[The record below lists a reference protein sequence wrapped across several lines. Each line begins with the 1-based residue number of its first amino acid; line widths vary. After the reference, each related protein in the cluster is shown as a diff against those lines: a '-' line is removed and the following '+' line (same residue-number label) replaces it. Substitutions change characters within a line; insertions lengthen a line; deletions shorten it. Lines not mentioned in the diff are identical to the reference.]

1 MGGEVRGGAGG
12 GDRGGLLGGVGAEGE
27 IWGSRGLRGGARG
40 ASSGPGSGSGVGG
53 GSEGVRGFLR
63 SWRRLG
69 AQVPRGART
78 AFSKAPV
85 AARAGAPGL
94 PEPAPPT
101 PGEGGGGGG
110 GGAGRGRPRR
120 LPSPCTRR
128 GLLVAAEEEVPLLTD
143 PSGGNSGRGGRC
155 WEGSGIL
162 DADAL
167 RASRRVGSVGAL
179 AGSLSPGP
187 VSGGAGVRALLP
199 AFRPARLLRLPGE
212 AGDPPP
218 GWLTSE
224 EPLIFRPPRL
234 RDSAI
239 EAPEELE

>member
-12 GDRGGLLGGVGAEGE
+12 GDRGGLLGGGGAEGE

-110 GGAGRGRPRR
+110 GGAGRGRRGCGAAELSRRRRALGISRSGNCGRCPRAGGGGGGGVVAWEGR
-120 LPSPCTRR
+120 PVGGRVGEDAGGPQSVGLSAPTPLSHSLCGTLPSPTATWRR
-128 GLLVAAEEEVPLLTD
+128 PGNPESRAKPGTVALGTIPI
-143 PSGGNSGRGGRC
+143 S
-155 WEGSGIL
+155 EG
-162 DADAL
+162 
-167 RASRRVGSVGAL
+167 
-179 AGSLSPGP
+179 P
-187 VSGGAGVRALLP
+187 
-199 AFRPARLLRLPGE
+199 
-212 AGDPPP
+212 
-218 GWLTSE
+218 
-224 EPLIFRPPRL
+224 
-234 RDSAI
+234 
-239 EAPEELE
+239 